1 MASCKYTMYI
11 FICMYSSMNFFF
23 LLIMSIQIVLVLNYI
38 HQKITFPF
46 VNYNFWWMD
55 YHHPKLKNIVDSFS
69 IFLVYKNV
77 WSVHPFTVVNILRMI
92 AFQGF
97 VFCALLEFALVNY
110 ASRSDIQR
118 ERSRERMERARRQ
131 WELENADSME
141 PSSNSLPRQ
150 TKVPSY
156 EATVLHM
163 VSFLNKWNDILSTFN
178 SLELRRKKF

>member
-1 MASCKYTMYI
+1 M
-11 FICMYSSMNFFF
+11 
-23 LLIMSIQIVLVLNYI
+23 L
-38 HQKITFPF
+38 
-46 VNYNFWWMD
+46 
-55 YHHPKLKNIVDSFS
+55 
-69 IFLVYKNV
+69 
-77 WSVHPFTVVNILRMI
+77 NILRII

-141 PSSNSLPRQ
+141 QSSNSLPRQ

-163 VSFLNKWNDILSTFN
+163 VSFANEIRCFTVG
-178 SLELRRKKF
+178 